1 MSDGVLDW
9 SVDSFTREMEVR
21 ETYYISEIKLIDFS
35 FFVMVYLIDRV
46 SIQSASLLVSSMF
59 ASVH

>member
-1 MSDGVLDW
+1 MSDSVLDW